1 MAKPHYRLRADGS
14 AILLRDGLQNAL
26 ANLGTPR
33 DKAFSATYGY
43 RQRTQ
48 DELINA
54 YRTAWLARKIV
65 DIIPMDA
72 TRRWRAWQA
81 DSVEIT
87 DIEAEERRLGLQ
99 PKLRDGMISARLL
112 GGSVI
117 YIGTGDADVSQPLI
131 TDRIGKGGVRHLTV
145 IGRDQISLGE
155 SDEDPESATFG
166 KPAWY
171 QVGAKGVRIHPSRVV
186 DLRGASTPVGTM
198 KFDPW
203 GDSVLQP
210 IFDAM
215 TQADGTAAN
224 IATLTYE
231 ACVDVLRIPNLREML
246 LEQGGDS
253 KLTSYLTTLAIAKG
267 NNGMLVLDGGGAIPG
282 SEKRD
287 PGTEYDRKAIG
298 FGGLGD
304 IWDRMMQAVSGAA
317 DIPMTRLFGQSP
329 GGLNASGE
337 SDLRNYYDRVQGMQ
351 ELEIGPALATLD
363 ECLIRSALGGR
374 PDDVHYNWRSLWQ
387 TTDKERAEVGKTT
400 ADIVSILAGANLF
413 PVETLQ
419 AAAANAMVETGAL
432 PGLEAAI
439 EEHGLVL
446 EEDDGED
453 DEPQDDLSQR
463 GAPTGGASFRGRQEE
478 KAS

>member
-1 MAKPHYRLRADGS
+1 MAKPHYRRLADGS
-14 AILLRDGLQNAL
+14 TVMMHDGFQNAM
-26 ANLGTPR
+26 ANLNTPR
-33 DKAFSATYGY
+33 DKAFSATYGF
-43 RQRTQ
+43 RQRSQ

-54 YRTAWLARKIV
+54 YRTAWLARKII

-81 DSVEIT
+81 DSIEIT
-87 DIEAEERRLGLQ
+87 DIEAEERRLGVQ
-99 PKLRDGMISARLL
+99 VKLREAMISARLL
-112 GGSVI
+112 GGAVI

-131 TDRIGKGGVRHLTV
+131 VDRIGKGGVKHLTV

-155 SDEDPESATFG
+155 TDEDPESGSFG

-186 DLRGASTPVGTM
+186 DLRGASTPVGTP
-198 KFDPW
+198 KFDLW
-203 GDSVLQP
+203 GDSVLHP

-215 TQADGTAAN
+215 TQADGTASN

-246 LEQGGDS
+246 LEQGGDA

-282 SEKRD
+282 SETRD
-287 PGTEYDRKAIG
+287 PGTEYDRKPIG

-329 GGLNASGE
+329 GGLNSSGE

-351 ELEIGPALATLD
+351 ELDLGPALAVLD
-363 ECLIRSALGGR
+363 ECLIRSALGHR

-387 TTDKERAEVGKTT
+387 TTDKERAEVGNIT
-400 ADIVSILAGANLF
+400 AQIVQTLSGANLF

-439 EEHGLVL
+439 KEHGLEL
-446 EEDDGED
+446 EEPDPDED
-453 DEPQDDLSQR
+453 LGNPPPENETE
-463 GAPTGGASFRGRQEE
+463 GV
-478 KAS
+478 

>member
-1 MAKPHYRLRADGS
+1 MAKPHYRRLADGS
-14 AILLRDGLQNAL
+14 TVRVHDGLQNAL

-33 DKAFSATYGY
+33 DKAFSATYGH

-48 DELINA
+48 DELVAA

-87 DIEAEERRLGLQ
+87 EIEAEERRLGVQ
-99 PKLRDGMISARLL
+99 MRLREAMTSARLL
-112 GGSVI
+112 GGAVI
-117 YIGTGDADVSQPLI
+117 YIGTGDRDVSQPLNVE
-131 TDRIGKGGVRHLTV
+131 RIGRRGVKHLTV
-145 IGRDQISLGE
+145 IGRDQISLGQMDQE
-155 SDEDPESATFG
+155 PESATFG

-171 QVGAKGVRIHPSRVV
+171 QVGNKGVKIHPSRVV
-186 DLRGASTPVGTM
+186 DLRGAVTPVGSPI
-198 KFDPW
+198 FDQW

-246 LEQGGDS
+246 LEQGGDAA
-253 KLTSYLTTLAIAKG
+253 LTRYLTTLAVAKG

-287 PGTEYDRKAIG
+287 PGTEYDRKPIS

-329 GGLNASGE
+329 GGLNSSGE

-351 ELEIGPALATLD
+351 ELELTPALATLD
-363 ECLIRSALGGR
+363 ECLIRSALGSR

-387 TTDKERAEVGKTT
+387 TTDKERAEVGSIT
-400 ADIVSILAGANLF
+400 AQIVQTLSGANLF

-419 AAAANAMVETGAL
+419 AAAANAIIETGAL

-439 EEHGLVL
+439 KEHGLEL
-446 EEDDGED
+446 DEDDGDD
-453 DEPQDDLSQR
+453 DEP
-463 GAPTGGASFRGRQEE
+463 APEETEE
-478 KAS
+478 KP

>member
-14 AILLRDGLQNAL
+14 AVMVHDGLQNAF
-26 ANLGTPR
+26 ANLGTSR
-33 DKAFSATYGY
+33 DKAFSATYGF

-81 DSVEIT
+81 DSAEIT
-87 DIEAEERRLGLQ
+87 DIEDEERRLGLQ
-99 PKLRDGMISARLL
+99 VKLREAMTSARLL
-112 GGSVI
+112 GGAVI
-117 YIGTGDADVSQPLI
+117 YIGTGDTDVSGPLNV
-131 TDRIGKGGVRHLTV
+131 DRIGKGGVKHLTV
-145 IGRDQISLGE
+145 IGRDQITPG
-155 SDEDPESATFG
+155 DIDMDPESATFG
-166 KPAWY
+166 NPGWY
-171 QVGAKGVRIHPSRVV
+171 QVGAKGIRIHPSRVV
-186 DLRGASTPVGTM
+186 DLRGASDPVGM
-198 KFDPW
+198 PRFDHW

-246 LEQGGDS
+246 LEPGGDA
-253 KLTSYLTTLAIAKG
+253 KLSRYLATLAIAKG

-282 SEKRD
+282 SDKRD
-287 PGTEYDRKAIG
+287 PGTEYDRKSIS

-329 GGLNASGE
+329 GGLSSTGE

-351 ELEIGPALATLD
+351 ELEIGPALAILD
-363 ECLIRSALGGR
+363 ECLIRSALGRR

-400 ADIVSILAGANLF
+400 ADIVSVLAGSSLF

-419 AAAANAMVETGAL
+419 AAAANAIIETGAL

-439 EEHGLVL
+439 HDFGLDL
-446 EEDDGED
+446 EGDD
-453 DEPQDDLSQR
+453 DESDEGSGER
-463 GAPTGGASFRGRQEE
+463 
-478 KAS
+478 

>member
-1 MAKPHYRLRADGS
+1 MAKPHYRRLSDGS
-14 AILLRDGLQNAL
+14 TILISDGLQNSL
-26 ANLGTPR
+26 ANLGTLR
-33 DKAFSATYGY
+33 DKAFSATYAF

-54 YRTAWLARKIV
+54 YRTAWLARKII
-65 DIIPMDA
+65 DIIPTDA

-87 DIEAEERRLGLQ
+87 DIEAEERRLGVQ
-99 PKLRDGMISARLL
+99 VKLREAMISARLL
-112 GGSVI
+112 GGAVI
-117 YIGTGDADVSQPLI
+117 YIGTGDFDVSQPLNVE
-131 TDRIGKGGVRHLTV
+131 RIGKGGVKHLTV

-155 SDEDPESATFG
+155 TDEDPESAAFG

-186 DLRGASTPVGTM
+186 DIRGATTPVGTP
-198 KFDPW
+198 KFDQW

-215 TQADGTAAN
+215 TQADGTASN

-246 LEQGGDS
+246 LEQGGDA
-253 KLTSYLTTLAIAKG
+253 KLTSYLTTLAMAKG

-282 SEKRD
+282 SETRD
-287 PGTEYDRKAIG
+287 PGTEYDRKPIG

-329 GGLNASGE
+329 GGLNSSGDG
-337 SDLRNYYDRVQGMQ
+337 DLRNYYDRVQGMQ
-351 ELEIGPALATLD
+351 ELELTPALSILD
-363 ECLIRSALGGR
+363 ECLIRSALGSR
-374 PDDVHYNWRSLWQ
+374 PDDVFYNWRSLWQ
-387 TTDKERAEVGKTT
+387 TTDKERAEVGNIT
-400 ADIVSILAGANLF
+400 AQIVQTLSGANLF

-439 EEHGLVL
+439 KEHGLDLV
-446 EEDDGED
+446 EPDSGED
-453 DEPQDDLSQR
+453 LVDPPPENETE
-463 GAPTGGASFRGRQEE
+463 GV
-478 KAS
+478 

>member
-14 AILLRDGLQNAL
+14 VVQIRDGLQNAL
-26 ANLGTPR
+26 ANIGTGR
-33 DKAFSATYGY
+33 DKAFAATYAF

-81 DSVEIT
+81 DSIEIT

-99 PKLRDGMISARLL
+99 MKLREAMTSARLL
-112 GGSVI
+112 GGAVI
-117 YIGTGDADVSQPLI
+117 YIGTGDGDVTQPLNVE
-131 TDRIGKGGVRHLTV
+131 RIGKGGVRHLTV
-145 IGRDQISLGE
+145 IGRDQITPG
-155 SDEDPESATFG
+155 DIDMDPESASFG
-166 KPAWY
+166 KPGWY
-171 QVGAKGVRIHPSRVV
+171 QVGQKGVQIHPSRVV
-186 DLRGASTPVGTM
+186 DLRGATDPVGTPR
-198 KFDPW
+198 FDHW
-203 GDSVLQP
+203 GDSILQP

-246 LEQGGDS
+246 LEQGGDAALS
-253 KLTSYLTTLAIAKG
+253 RYLTTLAIAKG

-282 SEKRD
+282 SETRD
-287 PGTEYDRKAIG
+287 PGTEYDRKPIS
-298 FGGLGD
+298 FGGLGE

-329 GGLNASGE
+329 GGLSSTGE
-337 SDLRNYYDRVQGMQ
+337 SDLINYYDRVQAMQ
-351 ELEIGPALATLD
+351 ELELGPALTILD
-363 ECLIRSALGGR
+363 ECLIRSALGHR

-387 TTDKERAEVGKTT
+387 TTDKERADIGKVT
-400 ADIVSILAGANLF
+400 AEIITSLSGANLF

-419 AAAANAMVETGAL
+419 QAAANAMIETGAL

-439 EEHGLVL
+439 TEFGLEL
-446 EEDDGED
+446 EEPDED
-453 DEPQDDLSQR
+453 DEDLASPPPDDN
-463 GAPTGGASFRGRQEE
+463 GEDA
-478 KAS
+478 